1 MTKEQR
7 DFIEWSPEYLAL
19 YDAIKMKGYNVEID
33 EKHNALIVKFSHFY
47 IDLSL
52 SFNEHKIYITN
63 AVNRNI
69 TAESWKTEPRS
80 FRYFSNP
87 NVLQYLEKIESL
99 ESFIRSTE
107 G

>member
-7 DFIEWSPEYLAL
+7 DFIEWSPAYLAL
-19 YDAIKMKGYNVEID
+19 YDAIKTKGHNVEID
-33 EKHNALIVKFSHFY
+33 EKHNSLIVKFTHFY

-63 AVNRNI
+63 AVNRNV
-69 TAESWKTEPRS
+69 TAERWKTDPHS
-80 FRYFSNP
+80 FRYFSNS
-87 NVLQYLEKIESL
+87 NVIEYLEKIESL
-99 ESFIRSTE
+99 ESFIKSTE